1 MIPNED
7 VLGLSAF
14 RTEVAKALA
23 DGLSTDVGVLDS
35 IPDSITPPVVY
46 VTWSTPWMVPT
57 TWCQYTANLQLI
69 VVTQRL
75 EPGGQFAVLESIIG
89 DVLMILKAHRY
100 TLRDVTSP
108 YPILLAGVNYLAASV
123 NVIHELGD

>member
-1 MIPNED
+1 MIPTTD
-7 VLGLSAF
+7 VLGLTAF
-14 RTEVAKALA
+14 REEMAQVLR
-23 DGLSTDVGVLDS
+23 DGLDTDVGVLDS
-35 IPDSITPPVVY
+35 VPDAIAPPVIY

-57 TWCQYTANLQLI
+57 TWCEYTANLQLI

-75 EPGGQFAVLESIIG
+75 EPGAQYGVLESIIG
-89 DVLMILKAHRY
+89 DVVTLLKSKRY

-108 YPILLAGVNYLAASV
+108 YPIVLGGVNYLAASV